1 MILLHGFTYEI
12 HAFEEVAPPLAQA
25 GFRVIV
31 PFLRG
36 FGESRFLHADTPR
49 SGQQAAMGY
58 DLLMLMDA
66 LAIPSAVLAGYDW
79 GGRADFVAVVSHSC
93 RRRPPPL
100 LLTRC
105 CAYL

>member
-1 MILLHGFTYEI
+1 VILLHGFPYDI

-49 SGQQAAMGY
+49 SGQQAVM
-58 DLLMLMDA
+58 
-66 LAIPSAVLAGYDW
+66 GYDW

-100 LLTRC
+100 LSTRC
-105 CAYL
+105 CA